1 MVDAR
6 EKRSDTRPILKGSS
20 AVYKKESA
28 LSFLSSWPAEKFP
41 VIDLTRTNIEFRTN
55 EKLPVGQKLAM
66 LVRVPGCGGPAKLK
80 AEVTSAWAE
89 QRIGEHVYSHRVI
102 AKLTGISSEA
112 WDVFKRLEAKEAEK
126 AGR

>member
-6 EKRSDTRPILKGSS
+6 DKRSDTRPILKGSS
-20 AVYKKESA
+20 VVYKKESA
-28 LSFLSSWPAEKFP
+28 FSFFSSWPADKFP

-55 EKLPVGQKLAM
+55 EKLPVGQKLAL

-80 AEVTSAWAE
+80 AEVTAAWPE
-89 QRIGEHVYSHRVI
+89 TRIGEHVYSQRVT
-102 AKLTGISSEA
+102 ARLVRISSEA